1 MPRGCLVVLEGPE
14 GTGKSTL
21 AAALAERMHA
31 QGIEPVVVREPGGT
45 PLAERLR
52 HELWHADRPWTAEA
66 ELLFVTTA
74 RADLVA
80 SVIRPALEAGRVVL
94 SDRFDLSTM
103 IYQGSGRG
111 LPMEQVRWVN
121 RAATGGLTPDVTVV
135 IDLDAE
141 EGRRRQGRSGKAPD
155 RMEREDPA
163 FHARVAEAYR
173 AASGPG
179 VHHVDGAASP
189 GEVLEATWRIL
200 VAARPETFHPW
211 PG

>member
-1 MPRGCLVVLEGPE
+1 MPAGCFVVLEGPE

-21 AAALAERMHA
+21 AAALAERMTE
-31 QGIEPVVVREPGGT
+31 QGVDPVVVREPGGT

-52 HELWHADRPWTAEA
+52 HELWHADRPWTPEA

-103 IYQGSGRG
+103 VYQGIGRG
-111 LPMEQVRWVN
+111 LPIEHVRWVN
-121 RAATGGLTPDVTVV
+121 AAATAGLVPDVTVV
-135 IDLDAE
+135 IDLDPAI
-141 EGRRRQGRSGKAPD
+141 GRQRQARAGKAPD
-155 RMEREDPA
+155 RMEREDAA

-173 AASGPG
+173 TACGPG
-179 VHHVDGAASP
+179 VHHVDGDASP
-189 GEVLEATWRIL
+189 EAVLDATWAVL

-211 PG
+211 TG